1 MSRLE
6 PDDIYEYTGVVDVA
20 LSPDGERAAFVTF
33 EYDPDEDRGRS
44 SVFTVPTDGSRD
56 PHRLTRASDASSPV
70 WGPDGDRLGIL
81 AARKRD
87 VELTVGPQEEEEDAD
102 GDDSEDAGGNG
113 SGDDGPKQ
121 QVWVYDL
128 ARGGDAHQITDR
140 DEGVRAFDFGPD
152 GDRVVFDAR
161 DPTDEQTDRLETRR
175 DDGPIEIER
184 LNHKANGVGW
194 LDDVTSYLFVASV
207 DTRESHRLDDAYGSG
222 SFEALSGL
230 QPAWGPDG
238 RIAFVANYED
248 DAEDSAVYD
257 VHTIDPDGS
266 NYERVTD
273 GDRFCMNP
281 AWSPDGDRL
290 AFVARDPPMNWYRP
304 AEVHVA
310 DDDSIRSV
318 SESLDRTVA
327 LNAAASWTDNDT
339 LLAPVGDE
347 GRTRLVRCHADGSPA
362 ERVFDAQ
369 GDHRTLGA
377 VDATPNG
384 VVGTLTTADAPPDLY
399 ALDGLA
405 DTRRLTDLNAGLVDE
420 YDLPTHERVTFE
432 NGDGDEVEAITFLPP
447 GFDRDDPEPHPTVAL
462 VHGGPM
468 SYDTPGFN
476 LTRAFFTNA
485 GYVVICVNYRGS
497 TSYGGDFAE
506 RLRGS
511 RGDLETD
518 DVVSGVDHLVERGWA
533 DPDRLFCTG
542 FSYGGITSAHVAV
555 REDRFAAI
563 APEHGIY
570 DFYSNFGTDDNHL
583 WHEDEFG
590 LPWENLDTYRDISS
604 ITRVDEIETPMLI
617 TAGEEDWRCPPTQAE
632 QLYLSVKKQDVPA
645 KLVVYQNEHHN
656 IGDPERAIHRIETLL
671 EWFEEHGGQTE

>member
-1 MSRLE
+1 MSRFE

-81 AARKRD
+81 AARERD

-102 GDDSEDAGGNG
+102 GDDPEDAGGNG

-128 ARGGDAHQITDR
+128 ARGGDARQITDR

-327 LNAAASWTDNDT
+327 LNAAASWTDNGT

-369 GDHRTLGA
+369 GEDRTLGA

-384 VVGTLTTADAPPDLY
+384 VVGTLTTADAPPGVY

-405 DTRRLTDLNAGLVDE
+405 DARRLTDLNAGLVEE

-518 DVVSGVDHLVERGWA
+518 DVGSGVDHLVERGWA

-590 LPWENLDTYRDISS
+590 LPWENVETYRDISS
-604 ITRVDEIETPMLI
+604 ITRVDEIDTPMLI

-671 EWFEEHGGQTE
+671 EWFEEHEGER